1 MAKTINDINLELG
14 ITNNTSL
21 NDLLTMFAN
30 NTVVTQAEINNI
42 KAISVLPLP
51 NNAKDKAEELK
62 QRFTN
67 IVLDENKGII
77 HLMNVRSALMSA
89 IVNKISATVNPY
101 DRATLTTIVSDIIE
115 ELCPDYSEEEL

>member
-77 HLMNVRSALMSA
+77 HLMNVRSTLMSA

-115 ELCPDYSEEEL
+115 ELCPDYSEEEM

>member
-115 ELCPDYSEEEL
+115 ELCPDYSEEEM